1 MKNGWDRLWGRAEGL
16 LGLDRLTETFRTF
29 ALLHFGFLIFNNLQ
43 TVFINTLF
51 FRLTGGAD
59 TTLQYNLITYVF
71 NPIGT
76 TLAMYYASKKGSTK
90 AMRLGFFTFIFLYAF
105 FLCVMDAAVW
115 FMPVIAFLV
124 SWAGGYYWMGY
135 CIKVPLYTTDENR
148 DVSLS
153 VIGMG
158 TGIVN
163 LIMPTITGGI
173 ISACE
178 GVMVG
183 GLLGYYIM
191 FALSIAVALI
201 TVFYLKK
208 LPQDQIVDAKVSL
221 KRGFHKT
228 FHNPLMLEAV
238 GAEFLKGIREGTLAF
253 YLNILLFELIQSEAL
268 IGANTL
274 LTGLFSILAYW
285 VLGKRLKPSNRIRY
299 MAGGV
304 TTMLVC
310 TLILFV
316 RMDVIT
322 ILMFSVINAF
332 FNNFLLSPG
341 NGIYYSVVQ
350 KTCPT
355 NTESAEFSTV
365 KSFFLDYGRVAGV
378 LLVMLMPKTTYGS
391 VWGILLLTVLQY
403 AAIFVSWRPN
413 DWRPMSIKRNRWRK
427 ARISCCLTYCRAA
440 F

>member
-1 MKNGWDRLWGRAEGL
+1 MKNGWKQIWSRAEGL
-16 LGLDRLTETFRTF
+16 LGLDRLTDTFRTF

-90 AMRLGFFTFIFLYAF
+90 AMWLGFFTFIFLYAF

-115 FMPVIAFLV
+115 FMPVIAFLI

-135 CIKVPLYTTDENR
+135 CIKVPLYTTDDNR

-173 ISACE
+173 ISACA
-178 GVMVG
+178 GVMSG

-191 FALSIAVALI
+191 FALSIVVALV
-201 TVFYLKK
+201 TVYHLKK
-208 LPQDQIVDAKVSL
+208 LPKDQVIDSKVSL
-221 KRGFHKT
+221 KRGFRKT
-228 FHNPLMLEAV
+228 FRNRLMLEAV
-238 GAEFLKGIREGTLAF
+238 CAEFLKGIREGTLAF

-316 RMDVIT
+316 QMDVIT
-322 ILMFSVINAF
+322 ILLFSVINAF

-403 AAIFVSWRPN
+403 AAIFVS
-413 DWRPMSIKRNRWRK
+413 SLAAKR
-427 ARISCCLTYCRAA
+427 LETYVHEEAPVQE
-440 F
+440 

>member
-1 MKNGWDRLWGRAEGL
+1 
-16 LGLDRLTETFRTF
+16 
-29 ALLHFGFLIFNNLQ
+29 
-43 TVFINTLF
+43 
-51 FRLTGGAD
+51 
-59 TTLQYNLITYVF
+59 
-71 NPIGT
+71 
-76 TLAMYYASKKGSTK
+76 
-90 AMRLGFFTFIFLYAF
+90 
-105 FLCVMDAAVW
+105 
-115 FMPVIAFLV
+115 
-124 SWAGGYYWMGY
+124 MGY

-153 VIGMG
+153 VIGRG

-221 KRGFHKT
+221 KRGFHKM

-403 AAIFVSWRPN
+403 AAIFVS
-413 DWRPMSIKRNRWRK
+413 SLAAKR
-427 ARISCCLTYCRAA
+427 LETYVHQEEPVA
-440 F
+440 

>member
-1 MKNGWDRLWGRAEGL
+1 MKNGWKQIWSRAEGL
-16 LGLDRLTETFRTF
+16 LGLDRLTDTFRTF

-135 CIKVPLYTTDENR
+135 CIKVPLYTTDDNR

-173 ISACE
+173 ISVCA
-178 GVMVG
+178 GVMAG

-191 FALSIAVALI
+191 FALSIVVALV
-201 TVFYLKK
+201 TVYHLKK
-208 LPQDQIVDAKVSL
+208 LPKDQVIDSKVSL
-221 KRGFHKT
+221 KRGFRKT
-228 FHNPLMLEAV
+228 FRNRLMLEAV
-238 GAEFLKGIREGTLAF
+238 CAEFLKGIREGTLAF

-299 MAGGV
+299 MTGGV

-316 RMDVIT
+316 QMDVIT
-322 ILMFSVINAF
+322 ILLFSVINAF

-403 AAIFVSWRPN
+403 AAIFVS
-413 DWRPMSIKRNRWRK
+413 SLAAKR
-427 ARISCCLTYCRAA
+427 LETYVHEEAPVQE
-440 F
+440 

>member
-1 MKNGWDRLWGRAEGL
+1 MNGFFSRLRSRAEAL
-16 LGLDRLTETFRTF
+16 LGLDRLTGTFRTF

-59 TTLQYNLITYVF
+59 TTLQYNLITYIF

-76 TLAMYYASKKGSTK
+76 TLSMYYASKKGSTK

-105 FLCVMDAAVW
+105 FLVVMDAAVW

-163 LIMPTITGGI
+163 LVMPTVTGSI

-178 GVMVG
+178 GLMDG

-191 FALSIAVALI
+191 FALSIAVALV
-201 TVFYLKK
+201 TVYYLKK
-208 LPQDQIVDAKVSL
+208 LPADVIEKSDVSL
-221 KRGFHKT
+221 KRGFRKT
-228 FHNPLMLEAV
+228 FHTPLMLSAVWAEA
-238 GAEFLKGIREGTLAF
+238 LKGIREGTLAF

-274 LTGLFSILAYW
+274 LTGLFSILSYW

-299 MAGGV
+299 MLGGV

-310 TLILFV
+310 TLILFADMSV
-316 RMDVIT
+316 AT
-322 ILMFSVINAF
+322 ILLFSVINAF

-350 KTCPT
+350 KTCRT
-355 NTESAEFSTV
+355 ETESAEFSTV
-365 KSFFLDYGRVAGV
+365 KSFFLDYGRVVGV

-403 AAIFVSWRPN
+403 GAIYVS
-413 DWRPMSIKRNRWRK
+413 S
-427 ARISCCLTYCRAA
+427 RAA
-440 F
+440 KRLETYVPAEETV

>member
-1 MKNGWDRLWGRAEGL
+1 MKNGWKQIWSRAEGL
-16 LGLDRLTETFRTF
+16 LGLDRLTDTFRTF

-71 NPIGT
+71 KPIGT

-135 CIKVPLYTTDENR
+135 CIKVPLYTTDDNR

-173 ISACE
+173 ISACA
-178 GVMVG
+178 GVMAG

-191 FALSIAVALI
+191 FALSIVVALV
-201 TVFYLKK
+201 TVYHLKK
-208 LPQDQIVDAKVSL
+208 LPKDQVIDSKVSL
-221 KRGFHKT
+221 KRGFRKT
-228 FHNPLMLEAV
+228 FRNRLMLEAV
-238 GAEFLKGIREGTLAF
+238 CAEFLKGIREGTLAF

-316 RMDVIT
+316 QMDVIT
-322 ILMFSVINAF
+322 ILLFSVINAF

-365 KSFFLDYGRVAGV
+365 KSFFLDYRRVAGV

-403 AAIFVSWRPN
+403 AAIFVS
-413 DWRPMSIKRNRWRK
+413 SLAAKR
-427 ARISCCLTYCRAA
+427 LETYVHEEAPVQE
-440 F
+440 

>member
-1 MKNGWDRLWGRAEGL
+1 
-16 LGLDRLTETFRTF
+16 
-29 ALLHFGFLIFNNLQ
+29 
-43 TVFINTLF
+43 
-51 FRLTGGAD
+51 
-59 TTLQYNLITYVF
+59 
-71 NPIGT
+71 
-76 TLAMYYASKKGSTK
+76 
-90 AMRLGFFTFIFLYAF
+90 
-105 FLCVMDAAVW
+105 
-115 FMPVIAFLV
+115 
-124 SWAGGYYWMGY
+124 
-135 CIKVPLYTTDENR
+135 
-148 DVSLS
+148 
-153 VIGMG
+153 
-158 TGIVN
+158 
-163 LIMPTITGGI
+163 
-173 ISACE
+173 
-178 GVMVG
+178 
-183 GLLGYYIM
+183 
-191 FALSIAVALI
+191 
-201 TVFYLKK
+201 
-208 LPQDQIVDAKVSL
+208 
-221 KRGFHKT
+221 
-228 FHNPLMLEAV
+228 MLEAV

-403 AAIFVSWRPN
+403 AAIFVSSLRPN

>member
-1 MKNGWDRLWGRAEGL
+1 MKNGWDRLRGRAEGL

-178 GVMVG
+178 GVMEG

-228 FHNPLMLEAV
+228 FRNPLMLDAV

-322 ILMFSVINAF
+322 ILTDQYGIGRIFYRQKLFSGLRKGGWRAAGHADAENH
-332 FNNFLLSPG
+332 LRQRLG
-341 NGIYYSVVQ
+341 NSVVD
-350 KTCPT
+350 C
-355 NTESAEFSTV
+355 
-365 KSFFLDYGRVAGV
+365 
-378 LLVMLMPKTTYGS
+378 
-391 VWGILLLTVLQY
+391 
-403 AAIFVSWRPN
+403 AAICGDFCQLAGGQTTGDLCPSRGTGGVKKKS
-413 DWRPMSIKRNRWRK
+413 
-427 ARISCCLTYCRAA
+427 AA
-440 F
+440 V

>member
-1 MKNGWDRLWGRAEGL
+1 
-16 LGLDRLTETFRTF
+16 
-29 ALLHFGFLIFNNLQ
+29 
-43 TVFINTLF
+43 
-51 FRLTGGAD
+51 
-59 TTLQYNLITYVF
+59 
-71 NPIGT
+71 
-76 TLAMYYASKKGSTK
+76 
-90 AMRLGFFTFIFLYAF
+90 
-105 FLCVMDAAVW
+105 
-115 FMPVIAFLV
+115 
-124 SWAGGYYWMGY
+124 MGY

-178 GVMVG
+178 GVMEG

-403 AAIFVSWRPN
+403 AAIFVS
-413 DWRPMSIKRNRWRK
+413 SLVAKR
-427 ARISCCLTYCRAA
+427 LETYVHQEEPVA
-440 F
+440 

>member
-1 MKNGWDRLWGRAEGL
+1 MKNGWKQIWSRAEGL
-16 LGLDRLTETFRTF
+16 LGLDRLTDTFRTF

-135 CIKVPLYTTDENR
+135 CIKVPLYTTDDNR

-173 ISACE
+173 ISACA
-178 GVMVG
+178 GVMAG

-191 FALSIAVALI
+191 FALSIVVALV
-201 TVFYLKK
+201 TVYHLKK
-208 LPQDQIVDAKVSL
+208 LPKDQVIDSKVSL
-221 KRGFHKT
+221 KRGFRKT
-228 FHNPLMLEAV
+228 FRNRLMLEAV
-238 GAEFLKGIREGTLAF
+238 CAEFLNGIRGGTLAF
-253 YLNILLFELIQSEAL
+253 CLYFFFFGLIDIEGL
-268 IGANTL
+268 ISSNTL

-299 MAGGV
+299 MTGGV

-316 RMDVIT
+316 QMDVIT
-322 ILMFSVINAF
+322 ILLFSVINAF

-403 AAIFVSWRPN
+403 AAIFVS
-413 DWRPMSIKRNRWRK
+413 SLAAKR
-427 ARISCCLTYCRAA
+427 LETYVHEEAPVQE
-440 F
+440 

>member
-1 MKNGWDRLWGRAEGL
+1 
-16 LGLDRLTETFRTF
+16 
-29 ALLHFGFLIFNNLQ
+29 
-43 TVFINTLF
+43 
-51 FRLTGGAD
+51 
-59 TTLQYNLITYVF
+59 
-71 NPIGT
+71 
-76 TLAMYYASKKGSTK
+76 
-90 AMRLGFFTFIFLYAF
+90 
-105 FLCVMDAAVW
+105 
-115 FMPVIAFLV
+115 MPVIAFLV

-135 CIKVPLYTTDENR
+135 CIKVPLYTTDDNR

-173 ISACE
+173 ISVCA
-178 GVMVG
+178 GVMAG

-191 FALSIAVALI
+191 FALSIVVALV
-201 TVFYLKK
+201 TVYHLKK
-208 LPQDQIVDAKVSL
+208 LPKDQVIDSKVSL
-221 KRGFHKT
+221 KRGFRKT
-228 FHNPLMLEAV
+228 FRNRLMLEAV
-238 GAEFLKGIREGTLAF
+238 CAEFLKGIREGTLAF

-316 RMDVIT
+316 QMDVIT
-322 ILMFSVINAF
+322 ILLFSVINAF

-403 AAIFVSWRPN
+403 AAIFVS
-413 DWRPMSIKRNRWRK
+413 SLAAKR
-427 ARISCCLTYCRAA
+427 LETYVHEEAPVQE
-440 F
+440 

>member
-1 MKNGWDRLWGRAEGL
+1 M
-16 LGLDRLTETFRTF
+16 
-29 ALLHFGFLIFNNLQ
+29 
-43 TVFINTLF
+43 
-51 FRLTGGAD
+51 
-59 TTLQYNLITYVF
+59 
-71 NPIGT
+71 
-76 TLAMYYASKKGSTK
+76 
-90 AMRLGFFTFIFLYAF
+90 
-105 FLCVMDAAVW
+105 
-115 FMPVIAFLV
+115 
-124 SWAGGYYWMGY
+124 
-135 CIKVPLYTTDENR
+135 
-148 DVSLS
+148 
-153 VIGMG
+153 
-158 TGIVN
+158 
-163 LIMPTITGGI
+163 
-173 ISACE
+173 
-178 GVMVG
+178 
-183 GLLGYYIM
+183 
-191 FALSIAVALI
+191 
-201 TVFYLKK
+201 
-208 LPQDQIVDAKVSL
+208 
-221 KRGFHKT
+221 
-228 FHNPLMLEAV
+228 
-238 GAEFLKGIREGTLAF
+238 
-253 YLNILLFELIQSEAL
+253 NILLFELIQSEAL

-403 AAIFVSWRPN
+403 AAIFVS
-413 DWRPMSIKRNRWRK
+413 SLAAKR
-427 ARISCCLTYCRAA
+427 LETYVHQEEPVA
-440 F
+440 

>member
-1 MKNGWDRLWGRAEGL
+1 MKMGWKRLGSRVEGL

-59 TTLQYNLITYVF
+59 TTLQYNLITYLF

-76 TLAMYYASKKGSTK
+76 TLAMYFASKKGSTK
-90 AMRLGFFTFIFLYAF
+90 AMRMGFFTFIFLYGF

-115 FMPVIAFLV
+115 FMPAIAFLV

-173 ISACE
+173 ISACAGIWE
-178 GVMVG
+178 G

-191 FALSIAVALI
+191 FGLSIGVALV
-201 TVFYLKK
+201 TVYYLKK
-208 LPQDQIVDAKVSL
+208 LPRDEIAHTKVSL
-221 KRGFHKT
+221 LRGFKKT
-228 FHNPLMLEAV
+228 FRTPLMLEAV
-238 GAEFLKGIREGTLAF
+238 GAECLKGIREGTLAF

-268 IGANTL
+268 IGLNTL
-274 LTGLFSILAYW
+274 LTGLFSIIAYW
-285 VLGKRLKPSNRIRY
+285 VLGKRLHPSNRIRY
-299 MAGGV
+299 MFGGV
-304 TTMLVC
+304 STMLVC

-316 RMDVIT
+316 RMDVTT
-322 ILMFSVINAF
+322 ILLFSVINAF

-341 NGIYYSVVQ
+341 NGIYYTVVQ

-355 NTESAEFSTV
+355 NTDSAEFSTV
-365 KSFFLDYGRVAGV
+365 KSFFLDYGRVIGV

-391 VWGILLLTVLQY
+391 VWGLLLLTVLQY
-403 AAIFVSWRPN
+403 GAIYISSLVA
-413 DWRPMSIKRNRWRK
+413 KRLESYVP
-427 ARISCCLTYCRAA
+427 AEE
-440 F
+440 

>member
-1 MKNGWDRLWGRAEGL
+1 MKNGWKRLYGRTKGL
-16 LGLDRLTETFRTF
+16 LGLDRLTGTFRTF

-90 AMRLGFFTFIFLYAF
+90 AMRLGFFTFILLYAF

-115 FMPVIAFLV
+115 FMPAIAFLV

-135 CIKVPLYTTDENR
+135 SIKVPLYTTDENR

-163 LIMPTITGGI
+163 LMMPTVTGGI

-178 GVMVG
+178 GVMEN

-191 FALSIAVALI
+191 FALSIAVALV
-201 TVFYLKK
+201 TVSYLKK
-208 LPQDQIVDAKVSL
+208 LPADQVAFSKVSL
-221 KRGFHKT
+221 IRGFRKT
-228 FHNPLMLEAV
+228 FRNPLMLETV
-238 GAEFLKGIREGTLAF
+238 SAECLKGIREGTLAF

-268 IGANTL
+268 IGVNTL
-274 LTGLFSILAYW
+274 LTGLFSIFAYW
-285 VLGKRLKPSNRIRY
+285 VLGKRLKPATRIRY
-299 MAGGV
+299 MTGGV
-304 TTMLVC
+304 TTMLAC

-316 RMDVIT
+316 RMDVAT
-322 ILMFSVINAF
+322 ILMFSIINAF
-332 FNNFLLSPG
+332 FNNFLISPG

-378 LLVMLMPKTTYGS
+378 LLVMLMPKTTHGS
-391 VWGILLLTVLQY
+391 IWGILILTVLQY
-403 AAIFVSWRPN
+403 AAVFVS
-413 DWRPMSIKRNRWRK
+413 SLAAKRLK
-427 ARISCCLTYCRAA
+427 TYVHQGEPVA
-440 F
+440 